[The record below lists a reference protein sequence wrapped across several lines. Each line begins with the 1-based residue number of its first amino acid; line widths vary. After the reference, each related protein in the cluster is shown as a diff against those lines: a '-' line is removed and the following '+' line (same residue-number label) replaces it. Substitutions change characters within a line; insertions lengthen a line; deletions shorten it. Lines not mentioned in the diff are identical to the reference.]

1 VHNFFGMRNDVGLA
15 NVLSDGIT
23 LSQVA
28 RDPGIP
34 NLRIVTAGFIP
45 HDPAAL
51 LGSQR
56 AAKFIASLR
65 DVADFIVIDTPP
77 VLAVADASI
86 LAPLMDGT
94 VFVLDAERSSRSDMI
109 QSRDQ
114 LENAGGNIVGIVYNN
129 FDPGQSTAYP
139 YYSSYYYQYYG
150 TEEGPDGRNKRR
162 RRRSRPGVT
171 AATASSDSP
180 LRASADTPLVR

>member
-1 VHNFFGMRNDVGLA
+1 MLSEGATLA
-15 NVLSDGIT
+15 
-23 LSQVA
+23 QVA
-28 RDPGIP
+28 RDPGVT
-34 NLRIVTAGFIP
+34 NLRIVTGGFVP

-56 AAKFIASLR
+56 AARFIESLR
-65 DVADFIVIDTPP
+65 EVADFVLIDTPP

-129 FDPGQSTAYP
+129 FDPSQSSAYP

-150 TEEGPDGRNKRR
+150 TDDGPDGRGKKRKRR
-162 RRRSRPGVT
+162 NRRSSAGATGPTADGSRRPAG
-171 AATASSDSP
+171 TASS
-180 LRASADTPLVR
+180 R